1 METSK
6 PVSQPVRFMNP
17 RVFEAFGPIDHTHA
31 VAASPF
37 RNVEYTD
44 YAGLLH
50 RLESPEFL
58 QFLIDARRLA
68 RGLGVFSAYQVPQIG
83 LWFNPEVGRVVFE
96 PSLMVM
102 AAASEAMVLRL
113 AAALGQRYDQQAVYL
128 VHPHP
133 VGRGSEY
140 RITFATRR
148 AAFDAA
154 AQLPRY
160 GIEGAS
166 ISRRDISI
174 GDKDERMKRPVSA
187 FFKAARGRGAVAL
200 RRVRADI
207 RLLWQADYGRVLGE
221 EGQDSR
227 IGDISDEA
235 KLYVIRVFL
244 RPKWMMERGHVIRLN

>member
-1 METSK
+1 METFK

-17 RVFEAFGPIDHTHA
+17 RVFEALGPIDHTHA
-31 VAASPF
+31 IAASPF
-37 RNVEYTD
+37 RNVEYTS
-44 YAGLLH
+44 YEGLQH
-50 RLESPEFL
+50 RLDSPEFL
-58 QFLIDARRLA
+58 QFLVDSRRLT
-68 RGLGVFSAYQVPQIG
+68 REYRVFSAYQVPQIG

-96 PSLMVM
+96 PSLMIM
-102 AAASEAMVLRL
+102 AAAPEAMVLRL

-140 RITFATRR
+140 RLTFSSRK

-166 ISRRDISI
+166 ISRCDISI
-174 GDKDERMKRPVSA
+174 GDKDERMKRRVAS
-187 FFKAARGRGAVAL
+187 FFRASRGRGAVTL

-207 RLLWQADYGRVLGE
+207 RLLWQADFDRVLGD

-227 IGDISDEA
+227 IGDFSDEA
-235 KLYVIRVFL
+235 KFYAIRVFF
-244 RPKWMMERGHVIRLN
+244 RPMRTKTREPVARLN